1 MMTQPA
7 FDVSSLDGPV
17 KPGHDDLRFGRKLA
31 HESK

>member
-17 KPGHDDLRFGRKLA
+17 KPGHDRFEVRRKLA